1 MLIRKA
7 QRDDDKNRSR
17 AACAQNDRDNDG
29 NREYADALR
38 ERSRNHENGRQDMFS
53 ISHNFLPIS

>member
-38 ERSRNHENGRQDMFS
+38 ERSRNHENGQTGHVF
-53 ISHNFLPIS
+53 NFT